1 MRTMIVIVGLV
12 LLVSLYSEAR
22 ATSFIVDFWQ
32 DEYNETCDQ
41 LRQSATVLQDCVLC
55 HTAGGSAED
64 LNLYALDIQAARVVT
79 WASAIKDVD
88 QIDSDGDGV
97 VNGTEILV
105 DCTGPGDPQNLPVEH
120 KAWGVIKTLYQ

>member
-22 ATSFIVDFWQ
+22 ATSFIVDFGQ

-41 LRQSATVLQDCVLC
+41 LRQSATVLQGCVLC

-105 DCTGPGDPQNLPVEH
+105 DCTGPGDPQNLPVENNT
-120 KAWGVIKTLYQ
+120 WGVIKTLYQ